1 MRLGGIFTLPLTT
14 PVIPSSIPPL
24 PMPWPLPTSPDS
36 TSETS
41 QRPSRTRQQHYPKTQ
56 QGQRQSRVGTL
67 CPKRLAETKHMSQAE
82 WLSLRRQ
89 GFGSSDCAAACGLN
103 PYMSMLELWMIKT
116 GRIQQSIE
124 DDSAIQAFQSKL
136 STLDYLKKHRPK
148 SHTFPNQFDLSV
160 AVIYSSASKVDI
172 QKDFYNYLNEY
183 RDEFNFD
190 EKPVSLSD
198 VDALSHVISSC
209 VDHDIVVIIRGGG
222 SSEAF
227 DIFNDEK
234 VLKAFS
240 NLNGYRI
247 VGLVHN
253 TDVTLLD
260 YLADHSAITPS
271 DAGIHLKGQFDELFS
286 RNDLLEQLKIKNFKL
301 ESDLKAKSD
310 EVIALS
316 ANVKQLSER
325 TDIQTLINENKELDE
340 LNHELKQQVST
351 GRKYDESNK
360 KGSVMMF
367 IIAIVAAIT
376 GVVLGRL
383 I

>member
-1 MRLGGIFTLPLTT
+1 MNQNFLPTFTVSDLHNFLNDTLNACIAQRKQVGQLFCVRGILKN
-14 PVIPSSIPPL
+14 VEQAVENSK
-24 PMPWPLPTSPDS
+24 WPLVYDLIIQDTTGAIEVEIPKHLLSSFKNGSYVEIHGVPTFNFFREQC
-36 TSETS
+36 T
-41 QRPSRTRQQHYPKTQ
+41 
-56 QGQRQSRVGTL
+56 
-67 CPKRLAETKHMSQAE
+67 KRLKGYTIQA
-82 WLSLRRQ
+82 
-89 GFGSSDCAAACGLN
+89 
-103 PYMSMLELWMIKT
+103 
-116 GRIQQSIE
+116 IE

-136 STLDYLKKHRPK
+136 TTLDDLKKHRPK
-148 SHTFPNQFDLSV
+148 SHTFPNHFDLSV

-190 EKPVSLSD
+190 EKPVSLSN

-247 VGLVHN
+247 VGLGHN
-253 TDVTLLD
+253 SDVTLLD

-271 DAGIHLKGQFDELFS
+271 DAGIHLKEQFDELFS
-286 RNDLLEQLKIKNFKL
+286 RNDILEQQKIKIFKL

-310 EVIALS
+310 DVIALS
-316 ANVKQLSER
+316 ANLKQLAAR
-325 TDIQTLINENKELDE
+325 TDIQTLMNENKSLVE
-340 LNHELKQQVST
+340 LNHELKQQISNN
-351 GRKYDESNK
+351 RQKDDETNK
-360 KGSVMMF
+360 RGSVVML
-367 IIAIVAAIT
+367 IIAVVAVIA
-376 GVVLGRL
+376 GAVLGRL
-383 I
+383 M